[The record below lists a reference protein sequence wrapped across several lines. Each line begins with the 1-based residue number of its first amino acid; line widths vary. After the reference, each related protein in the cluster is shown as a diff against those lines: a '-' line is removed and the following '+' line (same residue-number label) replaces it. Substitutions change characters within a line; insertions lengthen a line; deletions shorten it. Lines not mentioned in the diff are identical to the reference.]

1 MSPRI
6 RYDRDMFG
14 TEHRSVIEVLKLKEV
29 RSLILDLR
37 SRGAFDQTT
46 ELPCTWALIEYSV
59 WFHLR
64 LDLEG
69 LTHYRELQWTKWIKC
84 NRRRIAIR
92 TIASVIKILSVKC
105 PNPSCDEYFIEIFGI
120 LLSGVHFNH
129 RLLKTKEMGQASN
142 EGIDIFLDECE
153 KGDVECDCAMCHGMV
168 TYRQYYRRAF
178 NAIKDDWIK
187 PSLGLKLA
195 KKSD

>member
-1 MSPRI
+1 M
-6 RYDRDMFG
+6 
-14 TEHRSVIEVLKLKEV
+14 

-37 SRGAFDQTT
+37 SRGAFDYTT

-69 LTHYRELQWTKWIKC
+69 LTHYRELQWMNWSAGGHRHKLAT
-84 NRRRIAIR
+84 R

-129 RLLKTKEMGQASN
+129 RLLKTKCMSKAANG
-142 EGIDIFLDECE
+142 GIDSFVDECVN
-153 KGDVECDCAMCHGMV
+153 GDVECDCAKCHGIV
-168 TYRQYYRRAF
+168 NNRQRHPQAF
-178 NAIKDDWIK
+178 DTIEDWIK
-187 PSLGLKLA
+187 PSLFLKLA

>member
-1 MSPRI
+1 
-6 RYDRDMFG
+6 MFG
-14 TEHRSVIEVLKLKEV
+14 DVPRSVREVLKLKEV

-37 SRGAFDQTT
+37 SRGAFDHTT

-69 LTHYRELQWTKWIKC
+69 LTHYRELQWTKWKKKHRNQITT
-84 NRRRIAIR
+84 R

-105 PNPSCDEYFIEIFGI
+105 PNPFCDEYFIEIFGI

-129 RLLKTKEMGQASN
+129 RLLKTKEMGQATQR
-142 EGIDIFLDECE
+142 GIDSFVDECVN
-153 KGDVECDCAMCHGMV
+153 GDVECDCAKCHGIV
-168 TYRQYYRRAF
+168 NNRQIHQQAF
-178 NAIKDDWIK
+178 DTIEDWIK
-187 PSLGLKLA
+187 PSLDLKLA

>member
-1 MSPRI
+1 
-6 RYDRDMFG
+6 MFG
-14 TEHRSVIEVLKLKEV
+14 DVPRSVIEVLKLKEV

-37 SRGAFDQTT
+37 SRGAFDHTT

-69 LTHYRELQWTKWIKC
+69 LTHYRELQWTKWKKKHRNQITT
-84 NRRRIAIR
+84 R

-105 PNPSCDEYFIEIFGI
+105 PNPFCKEYFIEIFGV

-129 RLLKTKEMGQASN
+129 RLLKTKGLSEAAN
-142 EGIDIFLDECE
+142 VGIDSFLDECE
-153 KGDVECDCAMCHGMV
+153 KGDVECDCAKCHGMV
-168 TYRQYYRRAF
+168 TNRQYYRRAF